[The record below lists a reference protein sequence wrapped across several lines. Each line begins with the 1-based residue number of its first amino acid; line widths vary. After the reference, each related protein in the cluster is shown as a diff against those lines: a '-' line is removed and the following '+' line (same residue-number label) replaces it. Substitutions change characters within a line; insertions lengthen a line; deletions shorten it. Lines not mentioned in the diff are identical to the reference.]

1 MWRKQKMK
9 SETGKVV
16 SVNVS
21 KEKGTV
27 KESVDKIVIDENG
40 IAGDAHAGPWHRQIS
55 ILDAENISRFSEEIG
70 REIEPGEFAEN
81 ITIEGI
87 DTSGASIMDRFAIG
101 DAVLEVSQL
110 GKKCHGAECA
120 IFREIGKCVMPH
132 KGIFT
137 RVVKGGAV
145 KAGDTVTMMPREF
158 RFDIITV
165 SDRASKG
172 LYKDRSGPRCKE
184 LIEEFFKDKS
194 RQIVFESAVLP
205 DEPEKLKER
214 LLRDVQRQVD
224 AVITTGGTGV
234 GPRDITPDV
243 VMSLADKT
251 IPGIMEH
258 IRLKYGREKPN
269 ALLSRGVAAVK
280 GKTLI
285 YTLPG
290 SVKAVQEY
298 TPEILETLEHLIYVL
313 GGLDTH

>member
-1 MWRKQKMK
+1 MK
-9 SETGKVV
+9 SKSGKVV

-21 KEKGTV
+21 KEKGTI
-27 KESVDKIVIDENG
+27 KEPVDKIVIDKNG
-40 IAGDAHAGPWHRQIS
+40 IAGDAHAGPWHRQVS
-55 ILDAENISRFSEEIG
+55 ILDAESISRFSEELG
-70 REIEPGEFAEN
+70 RGVAPGEFAEN
-81 ITIEGI
+81 ITIEGV
-87 DTSGASIMDRFAIG
+87 DTSGASIMDRFTIG
-101 DAVLEVSQL
+101 DVALEVSQL
-110 GKKCHGAECA
+110 GKKCHGEGCA

-137 RVVKGGAV
+137 RVIKGGTI
-145 KAGDTVTMMPREF
+145 KAGDTITMIPREF

-172 LYKDRSGPRCKE
+172 LYKDLSGPRCKE

-194 RQIVFESAVLP
+194 RQIVFESAVLA

-214 LLRDVQRQVD
+214 LLRDIQSDVD
-224 AVITTGGTGV
+224 VIITTGGTGI

-243 VMSLADKT
+243 VVAFAGKT

-258 IRLKYGREKPN
+258 IRLKYGGEKPN
-269 ALLSRGVAAVK
+269 ALLSRSVAAVK

-290 SVKAVQEY
+290 SGRAVQEY
-298 TPEILETLEHLIYVL
+298 LPEILETLEHLIYML
-313 GGLDTH
+313 WGLDTH